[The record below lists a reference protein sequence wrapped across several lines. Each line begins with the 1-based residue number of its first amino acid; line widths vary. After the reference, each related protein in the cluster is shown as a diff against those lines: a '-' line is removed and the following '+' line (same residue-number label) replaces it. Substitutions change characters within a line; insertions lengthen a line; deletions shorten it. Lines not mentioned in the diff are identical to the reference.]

1 MNISKHIKKLSSAL
15 IVALC
20 AGLVFT
26 SCSTIFDYEGDCSYT
41 YNIKF
46 EYTKNILSAEAFTG
60 NVTHVSL
67 YVFDV
72 ETGLLACKVTDSGD
86 ALKARDYMM
95 QLELQPGTYDLVAWC
110 GSAVADNKVIVPEV
124 EVGKT
129 TIEEVD
135 CVIDRVVTHG
145 HSSCVLEDMG
155 HLFHGKER
163 VTFTDDEG
171 EHVKV
176 VNLTK
181 NTNSVR
187 IVLQSL
193 QKGQFLSKDD
203 FDFRIQDENGNMNY
217 DNTLAEC
224 ELVTYH
230 AWAIS
235 EISASVDADI
245 NDDNVH
251 DRMPTRANEST
262 AVMAE
267 LTIGRLMDYKEP
279 RLVVYNKTSEALV
292 LSIPL
297 KDYALMVKGYG
308 YSHWSDQEYLDRQ
321 DNYTM
326 TFFLDELGT
335 WVASHVIINDW
346 KIVLQ
351 STEL

>member
-15 IVALC
+15 IVALITGF
-20 AGLVFT
+20 AFT

-41 YNIKF
+41 YNVKF
-46 EYTKNILSAEAFTG
+46 EYTKNILNAEAFAG
-60 NVTHVSL
+60 NVMYVSL
-67 YVFDV
+67 YVFDA
-72 ETGLLACKVTDSGD
+72 ETGLLVYSDKDSGD
-86 ALKARDYMM
+86 ALKSKDYMM
-95 QLELQPGTYDLVAWC
+95 QLDLTPGTYDLVAWC

-135 CVIDRVVTHG
+135 CIFDRISNAE
-145 HSSCVLEDMG
+145 HSSCILENTG

-171 EHVKV
+171 KQIHVLS
-176 VNLTK
+176 LTK

-193 QKGQFLSKDD
+193 QKGQYLSKDD
-203 FDFRIQDENGNMNY
+203 FDFRIQDCNGNMNY
-217 DNTLAEC
+217 DNSLAAC
-224 ELVTYH
+224 ELMTYH
-230 AWAIS
+230 AWGIS
-235 EISASVDADI
+235 EISAGVDADV
-245 NDDNVH
+245 DDNVH
-251 DRMPTRANEST
+251 KKLPTRVDNTST

-267 LTIGRLMDYKEP
+267 LTIGRLMTENEP
-279 RLVVYNKTSEALV
+279 KLVVYNKTSEALV

-297 KDYALMVKGYG
+297 KDYALMVKGFG

-321 DNYTM
+321 DNYTL

-335 WVASHVIINDW
+335 WVASYVIINDW

-351 STEL
+351 SSEL